1 MLFHGIACFSPSV
14 HASLRSAWVKHGGAL
29 THTKQDF
36 FRATVFFCAGPDDP
50 WLKEL
55 LSRSIVVRHAR
66 WIAKSVAEQFPVP
79 VSKYLLDDLFEPT
92 KIEPEPGPRIQPEE
106 RCCLTASA
114 PASPRPEPKSP
125 LPPALLI
132 KSASQPKHEEHA
144 ATKLTLKR
152 ALNSENHDDSL
163 TEIIQRPT
171 KRARIQPA
179 TPARVQAPPPP
190 TNPSPLPLP
199 SFLPPPA
206 ASFLPLPA
214 TSLIPPRPTRARFYP
229 SPANLTPS
237 PALPAVPLK
246 RIDFTAL
253 RPSSAVPT
261 VHMVSFPRPRPA
273 RACRS
278 AVPVATAALAS
289 ATTANNNNNIN
300 DIPPLCKTT
309 DTNEPPV
316 CALPSILPPARAAI
330 SLIPV
335 THRRAFWNHLF
346 STTPD
351 TDAPMR
357 TSAAALLQMPA
368 VDACAFVVGATFRGK
383 AFACAKVPGRYRR
396 PAGAA

>member
-36 FRATVFFCAGPDDP
+36 FRATVFFCAGPTIRP
-50 WLKEL
+50 
-55 LSRSIVVRHAR
+55 LSSVLSIATLSTRVTGPFRLYQVRHAR

-79 VSKYLLDDLFEPT
+79 VSKYLLDGDIF
-92 KIEPEPGPRIQPEE
+92 R
-106 RCCLTASA
+106 A
-114 PASPRPEPKSP
+114 
-125 LPPALLI
+125 
-132 KSASQPKHEEHA
+132 HEEHA

-261 VHMVSFPRPRPA
+261 VHG
-273 RACRS
+273 RS
-278 AVPVATAALAS
+278 GITFS
-289 ATTANNNNNIN
+289 A
-300 DIPPLCKTT
+300 PPL
-309 DTNEPPV
+309 PP
-316 CALPSILPPARAAI
+316 
-330 SLIPV
+330 
-335 THRRAFWNHLF
+335 
-346 STTPD
+346 
-351 TDAPMR
+351 DAPMR